1 MYATVGDIIGMIHRM
16 APLELAEPWDNC
28 GLQVGQTS
36 WPVRR
41 VWIALDPLPAVV
53 EAACRDG
60 AQLLV
65 CHHPLL
71 FKPLKCLDFATPVG
85 AIVRMAAQNSLAIF
99 AAHTNL
105 DKAAEGLNTALAR
118 LLGLSDQRPLIPP
131 VGDCAKEAQNAH
143 GLGRIGTLN
152 PPRSLHDLALAV
164 KGKLDLPLVKVAGR
178 GDLQV
183 RQVGVCSGSGG
194 SLVSEFLASEAQVLI
209 SGDLRYHDARSVEAA
224 DRGLIDIGHFASER
238 IAIDLLKARL
248 DEEFAQ
254 GGVTVDIVA
263 CPLEKEPFVVL

>member
-16 APLELAEPWDNC
+16 APPQLAEPWDNC
-28 GLQVGQTS
+28 GLQVGQTD

-41 VWIALDPLPAVV
+41 VWISLDPLHDVV
-53 EAACRDG
+53 EAACRDE

-71 FKPLKCLDFATPVG
+71 FKPIKSLDFATPVG
-85 AIVRMAAQNSLAIF
+85 AIIRMAAQNGLAIF

-105 DKAAEGLNTALAR
+105 DKAADGINAALAR
-118 LLGLSDQRPLIPP
+118 LLGLNDLRPLIAP
-131 VGDCAKEAQNAH
+131 VGDLAKDTQNAH
-143 GLGRIGTLN
+143 GLGRIGTLGQ
-152 PPRSLHDLALAV
+152 PRSLHELALAV
-164 KGKLDLPLVKVAGR
+164 KEQLGLPLVKVAGR
-178 GDLQV
+178 RDLQV
-183 RQVGVCSGSGG
+183 RQVGICSGSGG
-194 SLVSEFLASEAQVLI
+194 SLVPEFLAAAAQVLI

-238 IAIDLLKARL
+238 IAIGLLKTRL
-248 DEEFAQ
+248 DEEFTRA
-254 GGVTVDIVA
+254 GVMVDVVA